1 MSSSSDPSGATPGAT
16 ATATATAAAA
26 TTTAPSASP
35 LEVTREGAVV
45 TLRFARPDA
54 LNAIDVPMAEAL
66 LAAVRA
72 IAADASVRAVV
83 LCGAG
88 RGFMAGGDLATL
100 RADPVQGAAAL
111 LGPLN
116 ATVQVLATLNAPVI
130 AKVHGVA
137 AGAGLS
143 LMLQADFVIA
153 AEGTR
158 FNLAYI
164 NLGTSCDVGASW
176 ALPRLVGLRNAL
188 EISLMGDTLTAPDAL
203 RLGLV
208 NRVVPAEHLDTAAVI
223 DRVAHGPTLAYGAMK
238 RLMRA
243 SFDRD
248 LDTQLIAETAAFAG
262 CAATQDMRAGI
273 EAFYARKP
281 AVFEGR

>member
-1 MSSSSDPSGATPGAT
+1 MSMSASSDPSTLSSTQA
-16 ATATATAAAA
+16 
-26 TTTAPSASP
+26 APSSATSSAPASP
-35 LEVTREGAVV
+35 LEVTRKGAVV
-45 TLRFARPDA
+45 TLRFSRPGA
-54 LNAIDVPMAEAL
+54 LNAVDVPMAEAL
-66 LAAVRA
+66 LEAVRG
-72 IAADASVRAVV
+72 IAADPSVRAVV

-88 RGFMAGGDLATL
+88 KGFMAGGDLATL
-100 RADPVQGAAAL
+100 RANPVQGAAAL

-116 ATVQVLATLNAPVI
+116 EAVQVLATLNAPVV

-188 EISLMGDTLTAPDAL
+188 EIALMGDTLTAPEAL

-208 NRVVPAEHLDTAAVI
+208 NRVVPAEHRLPERRPAAG
-223 DRVAHGPTLAYGAMK
+223 HGTRRDCRRRATGERAARGRR
-238 RLMRA
+238 RLRE
-243 SFDRD
+243 RR
-248 LDTQLIAETAAFAG
+248 T
-262 CAATQDMRAGI
+262 
-273 EAFYARKP
+273 
-281 AVFEGR
+281 

>member
-1 MSSSSDPSGATPGAT
+1 MSF
-16 ATATATAAAA
+16 
-26 TTTAPSASP
+26 PSASPAGHNANDNTTIATSP
-35 LEVTREGAVV
+35 LEVTRDGAVA
-45 TLRFARPDA
+45 TLRFSRPGA
-54 LNAIDVPMAEAL
+54 LNAINVPMAQAL
-66 LAAVRA
+66 LAAVRQL
-72 IAADASVRAVV
+72 AADASVRAVV

-88 RGFMAGGDLATL
+88 KGFMAGGDLATL
-100 RADPVQGAAAL
+100 RADPVQGAADL

-116 ATVQVLATLNAPVI
+116 EAVQVLATMNAPVI

-188 EISLMGDTLTAPDAL
+188 EIALLGDTLTASDAL

-208 NRVVPAEHLDTAAVI
+208 NRVVPAEHLDTATDTLIERIAQ
-223 DRVAHGPTLAYGAMK
+223 GPTLAYGAMK

-243 SFDRD
+243 SMDHT
-248 LDTQLIAETAAFAG
+248 LPEQLAAEKDAFVHCAG
-262 CAATQDMRAGI
+262 TEDFRAGV
-273 EAFYARKP
+273 EAFHQRQSP
-281 AVFEGR
+281 QFVGR

>member
-1 MSSSSDPSGATPGAT
+1 MSSHPDASST
-16 ATATATAAAA
+16 ATGNTGNTDNAGN
-26 TTTAPSASP
+26 TAPASP
-35 LEVTREGAVV
+35 LQITRDGAVV
-45 TLRFARPDA
+45 TLRFSRPEA
-54 LNAIDVPMAEAL
+54 LNAIDVPMAQAL
-66 LAAVRA
+66 LAAVRD

-88 RGFMAGGDLATL
+88 KGFMAGGDLATL
-100 RADPVQGAAAL
+100 RANPVQGAADL

-116 ATVQVLATLNAPVI
+116 EAVQVLATMNAPVI

-188 EISLMGDTLTAPDAL
+188 EIALLGDTLTASDAL

-208 NRVVPAEHLDTAAVI
+208 NRVVPAEHLDTATDTLIERIAQ
-223 DRVAHGPTLAYGAMK
+223 GPTLAYGAMK

-262 CAATQDMRAGI
+262 CAATEDLRAGI
-273 EAFYARKP
+273 EAFFEKKTP
-281 AVFEGR
+281 VFEGR

>member
-1 MSSSSDPSGATPGAT
+1 M
-16 ATATATAAAA
+16 AA
-26 TTTAPSASP
+26 TVHPTDHIP
-35 LEVTREGAVV
+35 LEVTRQHATV
-45 TLRFARPDA
+45 TLRFSRPGA
-54 LNAIDVPMAEAL
+54 LNAIDVPMATAF
-66 LAAVRA
+66 LAAVQN
-72 IAADASVRAVV
+72 IAADPSVRAVV

-88 RGFMAGGDLATL
+88 KAFMAGGDLATL
-100 RADPVQGAAAL
+100 RADPVRGAAAL

-116 ATVQVLATLNAPVI
+116 AAVQVLARLNAPVI
-130 AKVHGVA
+130 AKVHGAA

-176 ALPRLVGLRNAL
+176 ALPRLVGLRHAL
-188 EISLMGDTLTAPDAL
+188 EIALLGDTLTTADAL

-208 NRVVPAEHLDTAAVI
+208 NRVVPAEHLDEAATTLI
-223 DRVAHGPTLAYGAMK
+223 ERLAHGPTQAYGAMK

-248 LDTQLIAETAAFAG
+248 LDTQLMAETAAFAG

-273 EAFYARKP
+273 EAFFDKKTP
-281 AVFEGR
+281 VFEGR

>member
-1 MSSSSDPSGATPGAT
+1 MKTIAADP
-16 ATATATAAAA
+16 
-26 TTTAPSASP
+26 TAPLL
-35 LEVTREGAVV
+35 LERNGAIA
-45 TLRFARPDA
+45 TLRFNRPDA
-54 LNAIDVPMAEAL
+54 LNAINVPMANAF
-66 LAAVRA
+66 LAAVQS
-72 IAADASVRAVV
+72 IAADPGVRAVV
-83 LCGAG
+83 LCGNG

-100 RADPVQGAAAL
+100 RAEPVQGAIDIL
-111 LGPLN
+111 TPLN
-116 ATVQVLATLNAPVI
+116 AALQLLAQMNAPVI
-130 AKVHGVA
+130 AQVHGAA

-143 LMLQADFVIA
+143 LVLMADYVIA

-176 ALPRLVGLRNAL
+176 ALPRIVGVRQAL
-188 EISLMGDTLTAPDAL
+188 EIALLSEAFTADDAL
-203 RLGLV
+203 RLGLI
-208 NRVVPAEHLDTAAVI
+208 NRIVPAEHLDTAAAALI

-262 CAATQDMRAGI
+262 CAATQDMRTGI
-273 EAFYARKP
+273 EAFFEKKP

>member
-1 MSSSSDPSGATPGAT
+1 MSSSSDPSGTAPGAK
-16 ATATATAAAA
+16 AAA
-26 TTTAPSASP
+26 TMAPCASP

-45 TLRFARPDA
+45 TLRFSRPDA

-111 LGPLN
+111 LAPLN
-116 ATVQVLATLNAPVI
+116 ATVQLLATLNAPVI

-176 ALPRLVGLRNAL
+176 ALPRLVGLRRAL
-188 EISLMGDTLTAPDAL
+188 EIAMLGEGFGADEAL
-203 RLGLV
+203 RLGLI
-208 NRVVPAEHLDTAAVI
+208 NRLLPAAELEDAA
-223 DRVAHGPTLAYGAMK
+223 RAFAQRLASGPTLAYGHMR
-238 RLMRA
+238 RLLRA
-243 SFDRD
+243 GLDHD
-248 LDTQLIAETAAFAG
+248 LATQLQAEAHAFDA
-262 CAATQDMRAGI
+262 CAHSHDLREGI
-273 EAFYARKP
+273 NAFLAKRRPQFSGK
-281 AVFEGR
+281 